1 MTTRTA
7 IVTTAL
13 LFAAAI
19 QLAALDQQRPSNAPL
34 KILVIEGEGA
44 VNIVQQK
51 TAVAP
56 VIEVCDR
63 NDQPVAGA
71 TVNFVVRAGRASFSG
86 ARTLSVTTNAAGRA
100 AAAGFTPS
108 GTGALQ
114 IGATA
119 TFQGQTAAAVTIA
132 QTNVMTAAEAAAAS
146 SAGAG
151 GAGSGSASTAAG
163 GSGAGAGGGGISAT
177 TIGIVGGAVA
187 AGAVVAKDKLAGQS
201 GGTIFTG
208 QLSAVM
214 PETEVAI
221 PLETNYSCLRTL
233 NESGTLEITFDKLDA
248 PVQGNMK
255 IKIHAHVNPGNCNFG
270 PYDTDL
276 SEARGSVSGSRDA
289 LAATIHNPT
298 TFTNTTDVTGT
309 GNVTEDYGFTG
320 HFDDENQISGTLT
333 LDRTVIFRGPRYSS
347 DSHGGVTFQVTLH
360 KSS

>member
-1 MTTRTA
+1 MTTRSA
-7 IVTTAL
+7 IVAMAL
-13 LFAAAI
+13 LFAAVI
-19 QLAALDQQRPSNAPL
+19 QLTALDQQRPSTAPL
-34 KILVIEGEGA
+34 KIVVIEGEGA

-56 VIEVCDR
+56 VIEVRDR

-71 TVNFVVRAGRASFSG
+71 TVNFVVRAGRATFGG

-100 AAAGFTPS
+100 AAAGFTP
-108 GTGALQ
+108 GGAGALQ

-163 GSGAGAGGGGISAT
+163 GGGAGAGGGGVSAT

-187 AGAVVAKDKLAGQS
+187 AGAVVAKDKLAGGED
-201 GGTIFTG
+201 GGIRFSG

-221 PLETNYSCLRTL
+221 PVETNYSCLRSL
-233 NESGTLEITFDKLDA
+233 NESGTIEINFDSVDA
-248 PVQGNMK
+248 PVRGDLKFQ
-255 IKIHAHVNPGNCNFG
+255 IHAHVNPGNCNFG
-270 PYDTDL
+270 PYDTDFA
-276 SEARGSVSGSRDA
+276 EARGNVSGSRDA
-289 LAATIHNPT
+289 LASTIHNPS
-298 TFTNTTDVTGT
+298 TFTTTSDVIGTGT
-309 GNVTEDYGFTG
+309 VTEDYGFTG
-320 HFDDENQISGTLT
+320 HFDDENQISGTIT
-333 LDRTVIFRGPRYSS
+333 FDRTVIFRGPRYSS
-347 DSHGGVTFQVTLH
+347 DSHGSIAFPVTLRRQ
-360 KSS
+360 